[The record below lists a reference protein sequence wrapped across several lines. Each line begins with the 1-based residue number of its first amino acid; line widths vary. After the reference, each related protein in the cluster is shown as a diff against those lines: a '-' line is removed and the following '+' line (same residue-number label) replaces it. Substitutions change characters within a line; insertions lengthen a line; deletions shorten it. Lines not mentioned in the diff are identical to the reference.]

1 MIKKNFKTKITN
13 VCSTVEKISHV
24 RSILFKVLQLMNI
37 TIESF
42 SFYEKNMLNVLK
54 ASLTMT

>member
-1 MIKKNFKTKITN
+1 MIKKNFKTKITK

-37 TIESF
+37 TVESF

-54 ASLTMT
+54 ASFTMT